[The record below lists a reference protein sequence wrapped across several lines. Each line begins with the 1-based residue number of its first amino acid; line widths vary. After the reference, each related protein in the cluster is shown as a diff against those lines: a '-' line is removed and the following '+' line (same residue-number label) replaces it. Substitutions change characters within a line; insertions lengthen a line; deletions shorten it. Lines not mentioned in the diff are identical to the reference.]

1 MITTQESTSI
11 QELITNAKTIYI
23 ALAAT
28 ANYDTVASALA
39 LYLSFKEAGKNA
51 LIMSSSPMR
60 VEFSYLIGVNEIQSV
75 VGNRNLVVSFAYD
88 QQNVD
93 KVSYHIS
100 EDGQRFNLVI
110 APTDGGRPLD
120 PSTVEYRYEGASA
133 DLVFIV
139 GASQFDDLGALYTQ
153 EPYFFDG
160 ADSVS
165 ITTFQ
170 AQPFARRMFETTGQS
185 CMAEGVAVLLE
196 GLGMEPKDDV
206 ATNILSSIEQATD
219 RFQSLGVG
227 PDLFELVA
235 RLIRNG
241 ARRSASNPVIHG
253 QPQVSPNAIPPMG
266 RVPQDE
272 IIQEIPQQMP
282 IPIYS
287 SMPPATPASTSSFAE
302 ALKKKSGQMQV
313 PVQTQVQQQFQ
324 QPPQQPQLPQQLYQQ
339 YAQPVQPA
347 QPVQSTQ
354 PVQQTQA
361 ENMKINQLKRTNGV
375 AQSHQFQQSQNPPPD
390 WLQPKVYTGT
400 SKV

>member
-11 QELITNAKTIYI
+11 LELITNAKTIYI

-60 VEFSYLIGVNEIQSV
+60 VEFSYLIGVDEIQGT
-75 VGNRNLVVSFAYD
+75 VGNRNLLVSFVYD

-110 APTDGGRPLD
+110 APADGGRPLD

-153 EPYFFDG
+153 EPYFFDS
-160 ADSVS
+160 ADSIS

-206 ATNILSSIEQATD
+206 ATNLLSSIEQATN

-241 ARRSASNPVIHG
+241 ARRSGSNPVIHG
-253 QPQVSPNAIPPMG
+253 QLQVSPNVIPPMRHILQNDG
-266 RVPQDE
+266 AQGEYVQPAVALQ
-272 IIQEIPQQMP
+272 
-282 IPIYS
+282 
-287 SMPPATPASTSSFAE
+287 PPATPVSTRSFAE
-302 ALKKKSGQMQV
+302 ALKKKGGQMQV
-313 PVQTQVQQQFQ
+313 PVQTQVQQQTPTPQQF
-324 QPPQQPQLPQQLYQQ
+324 QPPQTQQPYQQ
-339 YAQPVQPA
+339 YAQPA
-347 QPVQSTQ
+347 
-354 PVQQTQA
+354 QQTQA
-361 ENMKINQLKRTNGV
+361 ENMKIHQLQRTNGV
-375 AQSHQFQQSQNPPPD
+375 AQPQQFQQSQNPPPD
-390 WLQPKVYTGT
+390 WLQPKVYTGA

>member
-11 QELITNAKTIYI
+11 QELITSAKTIYI

-51 LIMSSSPMR
+51 LIMSGSPMR
-60 VEFSYLIGVNEIQSV
+60 VEFSYLIGVDEIQSV

-88 QQNVD
+88 QQSVD

-110 APTDGGRPLD
+110 APADGGKPPD

-133 DLVFIV
+133 DLVFIM

-160 ADSVS
+160 ADSIA

-196 GLGMEPKDDV
+196 GLGMEAKDDV
-206 ATNILSSIEQATD
+206 ATNLLSSIEQATN

-227 PDLFELVA
+227 PDLFELAA
-235 RLIRNG
+235 RLMRNG
-241 ARRSASNPVIHG
+241 ARRSGSNPVIHG
-253 QPQVSPNAIPPMG
+253 QQQVSPNAIPPM
-266 RVPQDE
+266 
-272 IIQEIPQQMP
+272 IPQISQP
-282 IPIYS
+282 
-287 SMPPATPASTSSFAE
+287 MPPTTPVSTSSFAE
-302 ALKKKSGQMQV
+302 ALKKRGGQMQSQV
-313 PVQTQVQQQFQ
+313 PAQTQQQFQ
-324 QPPQQPQLPQQLYQQ
+324 SQQPSPLQQLQQPYQQ
-339 YAQPVQPA
+339 YAQPI
-347 QPVQSTQ
+347 QS
-354 PVQQTQA
+354 VQQTQPA
-361 ENMKINQLKRTNGV
+361 NMNINQLKRVNGV
-375 AQSHQFQQSQNPPPD
+375 AQPQQSQQNPPPD
-390 WLQPKVYTGT
+390 WLQPKVYTGAG
-400 SKV
+400 KV